1 MRKLI
6 IALAAT
12 TALAGCTTT
21 EKDVAAGTAIG
32 AVAGGLIGGDAK
44 GALIGAAAGAAGGLL
59 VRNLRNG
66 YCEYRDP
73 RTRQIYVARC
83 N

>member
-1 MRKLI
+1 MYKTI
-6 IALAAT
+6 IVLAAI
-12 TALAGCTTT
+12 AAMSGCTTT
-21 EKDVAAGTAIG
+21 ERDVGVGAAAGAVIG
-32 AVAGGLIGGDAK
+32 GIAGGTK
-44 GALIGAAAGAAGGLL
+44 GALIGTAVGAGSGLL

-73 RTRQIYVARC
+73 NTRRIYTARC